1 MHRSFRAGL
10 AAALLATSLGSAAQP
25 AEPVLA
31 RVKAHTQP
39 FLDTLKEL
47 VSIESG
53 SDDRE
58 GLDRIS
64 EVIAR
69 DLRALGGEVRF
80 IEPGN
85 DAYRMHDTPP
95 KIGRMVHA
103 AFRGTGT
110 KKILLIAHMDTV
122 YRRGML
128 AGSRSASTPTRPT
141 GSRSPTTSRAWRS
154 SSTRSAC

>member
-1 MHRSFRAGL
+1 MHRSFGAGL
-10 AAALLATSLGSAAQP
+10 AAVLLATSLGAAAQP
-25 AEPVLA
+25 AEPVLT

-122 YRRGML
+122 YTVGML
-128 AGSRSASTPTRPT
+128 DKQPFRIEGDKAYGLGLSLIHI
-141 GSRSPTTSRAWRS
+141 
-154 SSTRSAC
+154 